1 MLRRLA
7 LGGMAELYLAS
18 ASGPKGFKRR
28 LVLKKILPQFADNP
42 SFIEMFL
49 SEARIAGQLSH
60 PNLAQVYEVGEADG
74 TYFIAME
81 YVDGPNLRKLSHKA
95 RQTGSPFPLYLAARI
110 VAYACDGLGY
120 AHEYKDPE
128 TGEPLRII
136 HRDISP
142 DNIVI
147 AYNGSVK
154 VLDFGI
160 AKATS
165 QHHHT
170 KTGVLKGKIAYM
182 APEQLA
188 RKPMDHRADI
198 YSLGVV
204 LYELLAGARPYDG
217 QGDIGLLHARV
228 SGQPLIPLAA
238 VRPDVPD
245 ELRVIVEQMLAKD
258 PGDRPQTCHALQ
270 AELESFIHQ
279 ASLPIGTQD
288 ISRLVAE
295 LQAEPEWGHLSSSV
309 PAPSAAPPPP
319 RQLATPPPEEP
330 DPVSR
335 ASEVTTNPDSAP
347 TPAVTPRPEPTV
359 ASRPQSMPGALR
371 RERGRRSRATTA
383 VMAAAVVL
391 VAGGMVT
398 VRVLLREAPPSRPP
412 APAPGP
418 APAPTPPVEVEPAS
432 PGPAAV
438 DAKAKTELRIETTPR
453 ATVRVGRQQGPSPFT
468 VEVEPGDVRVEVF
481 DQEQGFSKVD
491 WIKVQPGEQR
501 TRQIKVARVEVLFRS
516 VPEAQVHVD
525 GRQLKGG
532 ADGNLTPI
540 KAVLYEGKHEVR
552 FHCVNGIEDRQEV
565 TVQPSPASQRI
576 TGNCVDR

>member
-1 MLRRLA
+1 V
-7 LGGMAELYLAS
+7 
-18 ASGPKGFKRR
+18 K
-28 LVLKKILPQFADNP
+28 LV
-42 SFIEMFL
+42 
-49 SEARIAGQLSH
+49 
-60 PNLAQVYEVGEADG
+60 
-74 TYFIAME
+74 
-81 YVDGPNLRKLSHKA
+81 
-95 RQTGSPFPLYLAARI
+95 
-110 VAYACDGLGY
+110 
-120 AHEYKDPE
+120 
-128 TGEPLRII
+128 
-136 HRDISP
+136 
-142 DNIVI
+142 
-147 AYNGSVK
+147 
-154 VLDFGI
+154 DFGI
-160 AKATS
+160 AKAARRAIETEA
-165 QHHHT
+165 
-170 KTGVLKGKIAYM
+170 GVVKGKIAYM

-398 VRVLLREAPPSRPP
+398 VRALLREDPPSPPP
-412 APAPGP
+412 APVVGPPATPSPAPGP
-418 APAPTPPVEVEPAS
+418 APTPPPPVEVEPA
-432 PGPAAV
+432 PPAPPAM
-438 DAKAKTELRIETTPR
+438 DANAKATLTVETIPR
-453 ATVRVGRQQGPSPFT
+453 ATVRVGGRQGPSPFT
-468 VEVEPGDVRVEVF
+468 VEVDPGDTRVDVF
-481 DQEQGFSKVD
+481 DLEQGFLKVD
-491 WIKVQPGEQR
+491 WIKLQPGERR
-501 TRQIKVARVEVLFRS
+501 TRQIKVAKVEVLFRS
-516 VPEAQVHVD
+516 VPEAQVYVD
-525 GRQLKGG
+525 SRQLKGG

-540 KAVLYEGKHEVR
+540 KATLYEGKHAVR
-552 FHCVNGIEDRQEV
+552 FQCVNGVEDRQEV
-565 TVQPSPASQRI
+565 AVQPSASPQRI
-576 TGNCVDR
+576 TGDCGGGR